1 MLTPV
6 EGQKVG
12 DVDIAAGAAAVGVF
26 MAFWSWVGFE
36 MAPNY
41 AEESKDPKRIIPLS
55 LYFSVIGLGLFYI
68 VTSWAAV
75 GAFPSEGEML
85 VKAAKDSGNFFL
97 TPIEHASS
105 DPGPRKPWVSSS

>member
-1 MLTPV
+1 MFFDIGVFTAKSGTSLTLEFLNLLKVLTPV
-6 EGQKVG
+6 AAQKVG
-12 DVDIAAGAAAVGVF
+12 DVEIAAGAAAVGVF

-41 AEESKDPKRIIPLS
+41 AEELKDPKRIIPLS

-75 GAFPSEGEML
+75 ACVPDRRRNAGQG
-85 VKAAKDSGNFFL
+85 
-97 TPIEHASS
+97 
-105 DPGPRKPWVSSS
+105 R